1 MDSWL
6 IRAAARTIFSAAR
19 NSPSALT
26 MLVFVNIS
34 FTHIIP
40 NANQAAWLSGGL
52 LKQSHPNAEV
62 GHCGTIRAYW
72 QSRSRSCGQVCGP
85 SLRTTLPLPA
95 KSTRDPLHHPS
106 KLIRRVTGALSN
118 GVCSIKPFLP
128 IERHSNGTPFGHRS
142 QFQEFR
148 VGAGTTNSFLSK
160 L

>member
-62 GHCGTIRAYW
+62 GHCGTIRAY
-72 QSRSRSCGQVCGP
+72 CVAF
-85 SLRTTLPLPA
+85 L
-95 KSTRDPLHHPS
+95 
-106 KLIRRVTGALSN
+106 ALSVN
-118 GVCSIKPFLP
+118 FLQL
-128 IERHSNGTPFGHRS
+128 ISGWTGE
-142 QFQEFR
+142 
-148 VGAGTTNSFLSK
+148 A
-160 L
+160 